1 MSASSWKGTKCIC
14 GSTNTDAFGVCSK
27 YWELKYLSLKNTL
40 LGKKAQRLLEAK
52 KEKVIDINCYIIK
65 RDRLLHLQ
73 KITRDKYL
81 TKLKKE
87 VENI

>member
-1 MSASSWKGTKCIC
+1 MTYSNSPELSS
-14 GSTNTDAFGVCSK
+14 
-27 YWELKYLSLKNTL
+27 
-40 LGKKAQRLLEAK
+40 KAEKLIEAK
-52 KEKVIDINCYIIK
+52 IENLIDINCYIIK